1 MLLCTVELTLNS
13 CALYR
18 GLSSGYRGLGAPGAI
33 AVSGLSESATRFD
46 LFVRVARFA
55 TVPVAPA
62 AVLPVNKT
70 PTRQSNCTYENKK

>member
-1 MLLCTVELTLNS
+1 MSV
-13 CALYR
+13 YR

-33 AVSGLSESATRFD
+33 AVSGLSESATRFV

-70 PTRQSNCTYENKK
+70 PTRHSNCTYENKK